1 MEKALATGRGR
12 KITPLGNRRRN
23 QILRAAEEEFERYGF
38 AGARMQRIADIA
50 GVPKANVH
58 YYFASKSALYNA
70 VLSNVVTLWN
80 AALAPIDANAD
91 PAQVLEDYVRMKVDL
106 SHRYPAA
113 TRLFAREVLN
123 GWPHLSTKLER
134 ETQAWTDNLATEI
147 DSWIRQG
154 RIVPVDPYHLIFVIW
169 ASTQRFA
176 ESETQVKSIYRK
188 KALNRRDH
196 DRLAD
201 SLVTMVLRICG
212 LDNNRNAA

>member
-1 MEKALATGRGR
+1 MADGRGR

-23 QILRAAEEEFERYGF
+23 QILRVAEQEFEQFGF
-38 AGARMQRIADIA
+38 AGARMQRIADMA

-58 YYFASKSALYNA
+58 YYFASKTALYDA

-80 AALAPIDANAD
+80 AALAPIDADAD
-91 PAQVLEDYVRMKVDL
+91 PARVLEDYVRMKVDL
-106 SHRYPAA
+106 TRQYPAA

-123 GWPHLSTKLER
+123 GWPHLSARLER
-134 ETQAWTDNLATEI
+134 ETRAWTRHLAAEI
-147 DSWIRQG
+147 ESWIRQG
-154 RIVPVDPYHLIFVIW
+154 RMRPVDPYHLIFVIW

-188 KALNRRDH
+188 KALVRQDY

-201 SLVTMVLRICG
+201 SLVTMVLRTCG
-212 LDNNRNAA
+212 LDRDTDTA